1 MSQHP
6 GASTAIGQRPA
17 RDERVWQSQD
27 LPMCGTMGYQLI
39 GVSRPEGAT
48 WGRGHHHPTSRLVG
62 HPISRGFFEVGNP
75 LRAPG
80 VAHRAMN
87 CGHCRVARSVLGRD
101 GLAIH
106 YLYSG
111 VQSASSRDCHSKS
124 QEQQA
129 MIRSLQN
136 QQRSL
141 RILL

>member
-1 MSQHP
+1 MGNGSSSSYQP
-6 GASTAIGQRPA
+6 TCWASHITGLFLKSGILG
-17 RDERVWQSQD
+17 E
-27 LPMCGTMGYQLI
+27 
-39 GVSRPEGAT
+39 
-48 WGRGHHHPTSRLVG
+48 H
-62 HPISRGFFEVGNP
+62 N
-75 LRAPG
+75 G

-87 CGHCRVARSVLGRD
+87 CGHCRVARPVLGRD
-101 GLAIH
+101 GLAMH